1 MSSQSPADDGAGPAA
16 LLVAAIVIVAIVGLV
31 LLARGPESQDHSALP
46 HLVAAIAARA

>member
-1 MSSQSPADDGAGPAA
+1 MSSQSPADDGTGAAA
-16 LLVAAIVIVAIVGLV
+16 LLVAAMIIVAIIGLI